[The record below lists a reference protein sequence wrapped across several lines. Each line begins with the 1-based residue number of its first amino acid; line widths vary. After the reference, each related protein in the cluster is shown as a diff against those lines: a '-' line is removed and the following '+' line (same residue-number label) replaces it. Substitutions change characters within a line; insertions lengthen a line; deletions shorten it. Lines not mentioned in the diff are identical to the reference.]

1 MAQQKE
7 PVLSEAEG
15 SVVTPA
21 RFAQGQTYEA
31 WLASI
36 ERNKARFQ
44 DNYDGTRLAD
54 DDARAFRELLA
65 LPNGPARCLALGED
79 WCPDVFRGLP
89 VMARIAEACDM
100 ELRVFFR
107 DQHKDIMAEFLKHGE
122 HESIP
127 TFVFYTREH
136 RYIGHW
142 IERPA
147 LANEQMP
154 ELRKL
159 QEPLRNPDL
168 PQAERQKYIQ
178 AYIDFQN
185 GPVWASWR
193 DATVR
198 EVRELL
204 EERCR

>member
-21 RFAQGQTYEA
+21 RFAQGQAYEA

-44 DNYDGTRLAD
+44 ENYDGTRLAD
-54 DDARAFRELLA
+54 DDARAFRELVA

-100 ELRVFFR
+100 ELRVFSR

-154 ELRKL
+154 DLRKL

-168 PQAERQKYIQ
+168 PQEERQRYIQ
-178 AYIDFQN
+178 AYIDFQH
-185 GPVWASWR
+185 GPVWAGWR